1 MFKIEVIQKVNI
13 PTISEADLKKI
24 LTKAITAELPAGVV
38 INDMDFKVTRKG
50 GQEVTLEV
58 DAQFAESTPFVAQEP
73 KAEKAAPIELPEAD
87 DVVEPEETT
96 ELTRDGVPADTT
108 AEKTELD
115 LIDEVLA
122 EEEEALAAEAE
133 AEAKS
138 EPEEKPSTEG
148 KSLAELFN
156 S

>member
-58 DAQFAESTPFVAQEP
+58 DAQFAESTPFVAPAAEP
-73 KAEKAAPIELPEAD
+73 VAEKSEPITLPEAD
-87 DVVEPEETT
+87 DVVQPEETT
-96 ELTRDGVPADTT
+96 QMSRDGVPA

-122 EEEEALAAEAE
+122 EEEEALAE
-133 AEAKS
+133 EAKADES
-138 EPEEKPSTEG
+138 EPETKPSTEG